1 MTDHARL
8 SPGDIVKNR
17 RGKDEGTLAIV
28 IALEDERFALVA
40 DGDKR
45 RFDRP
50 KRKNVLHLESLGMS
64 SAEVANSLRETGRVT
79 NGKLRFA
86 IADAMRRL
94 EADAE
99 EKGD

>member
-1 MTDHARL
+1 MTEHARL

-17 RGKDEGTLAIV
+17 RGKDEGSLTVV

-45 RFDRP
+45 RFERP
-50 KRKNVLHLESLGMS
+50 KRKNVLHLEPLGMN
-64 SAEVANSLRETGRVT
+64 SAEVASSLLETGRVT

-99 EKGD
+99 EKGE